1 MDYFVSCLYGD
12 YQAYKRIEKKLS
24 EYDHLYVLGDVLDG
38 NTEHPEGGVRIVEDI
53 YRNPNVTL
61 LLGDHEYFHAMR
73 LISIDSED
81 EEAKET
87 WEDSL
92 EACDI
97 SGKPLMDY
105 LDSIPY
111 EETAEFERKL
121 LSFEATD
128 LVKIGSTFF
137 YLCHG
142 SPALRTNIRNGN
154 ISWQYNV
161 VTGYPDFFCE
171 YTPEMA
177 SDLRLEDFAAKYGD
191 IDMKNACVITG
202 HVPVEELSKDGVKT
216 ISNGEDA
223 PAFSFQNRKFCL
235 NQNITADD
243 IGMGKRLV
251 LCIDAGG
258 FMLKEF

>member
-12 YQAYKRIEKKLS
+12 YRAYKRIVSKIG
-24 EYDHLYVLGDVLDG
+24 EYDHLYILGDVLDG
-38 NTEHPEGGVRIVEDI
+38 NTEHPEGGIRIVEDA

-61 LLGDHEYFHAMR
+61 ILGDHEYFHAMR

-81 EEAKET
+81 EEATET
-87 WEDSL
+87 WEEAL
-92 EACDI
+92 LACDI
-97 SGKPLMDY
+97 SGEPLINY
-105 LDSIPY
+105 LNALPY
-111 EETAEFERKL
+111 EETVEFERKL
-121 LSFEATD
+121 LSFEATE
-128 LVKIGSTFF
+128 LIRIGHSFF

-142 SPALRTNIRNGN
+142 SPALRSNIKNGN

-161 VTGYPDFFCE
+161 VTGYPDFFTE
-171 YTPEMA
+171 YIPEMA
-177 SDLRLEDFAAKYGD
+177 SDLRLEDFARKFGE
-191 IDMKNACVITG
+191 IDVRNACVITG
-202 HVPVEELSKDGVKT
+202 HVPVSELVGDGVKT

-223 PAFSFQNRKFCL
+223 PAFSFQNKKFCL

-243 IGMGKRLV
+243 AAMTKRLV